1 MIIIPQNFKNEAEKI
16 LKDEFI
22 LTIKQNFDLFNDFF
36 YSSFYQIMLLGKIK
50 KIILETYVHAITK
63 IDQLFM
69 NSPFRKNRFYKSTS
83 KNRTIVTIFGELN
96 FERYYYVNKDKKNG
110 FFFIDYLFNFEK
122 YTTYDPIVRGIL
134 IDYSVTNNCNSTSIN
149 YDLILLNLTEYLLD
163 NQIIK
168 IPRQTIYNWI
178 HKWDIPKVEYKCY
191 EGCKNLYVMID
202 EKWIHEQ
209 IRLDTL
215 TDEEKAKRHF
225 VMSKCF
231 VTFTGAKTKNDRK
244 ELLNRHVFM
253 TTSDKPWKNF
263 MDEIYNIYN
272 FEEIENIYMLSDS
285 GNWIISGKDNLK
297 LFKNN
302 NVILNT
308 CEFHV
313 KQYINR
319 MTHSKEKRENII
331 KAIYEDKNK
340 DDFIKLADE
349 IIDNAKNKDKKKQYK
364 NYILNHWQTILNM
377 KEREIRSSMESH
389 ISHYVAAHFGS
400 RPKGY
405 SRKRLESYIKLEE
418 NKINGINILDLYLK
432 SYDKTAKDNYI
443 YNKKEVSFQSFE
455 NNTSILPT
463 KTTLN
468 PISIVLT
475 SIAYNY

>member
-1 MIIIPQNFKNEAEKI
+1 MISITQNFKFEAEKI
-16 LKDEFI
+16 LKDEII
-22 LTIKQNFDLFNDFF
+22 LVIRQNFDLFNDFF
-36 YSSFYQIMLLGKIK
+36 YSSLNPILLLGKIK
-50 KIILETYVHAITK
+50 KILLKTYVNAIKK

-69 NSPFRKNRFYKSTS
+69 NSTFRKNRFYKSTCKS
-83 KNRTIVTIFGELN
+83 RNIVTIFGDLT

-110 FFFIDYLFNFEK
+110 FFFIDDLFDFEK
-122 YTTYDPIVRGIL
+122 YTTYDPIIRGIL
-134 IDYSVTNNCNSTSIN
+134 IDHSITNNCNSSSIN
-149 YDLILLNLTEYLLD
+149 YDLILLNLAEYLLD
-163 NQIIK
+163 NQTIK

-178 HKWDIPKVEYKCY
+178 HKWNIPKVEYKYY

-209 IRLDTL
+209 IRLNTL
-215 TDEEKAKRHF
+215 TDEEKTKRHF
-225 VMSKCF
+225 IMSKCF
-231 VTFTGAKTKNDRK
+231 VTFTGAKTKNNRK

-253 TTSDKPWKNF
+253 TTSDKPWKEF

-285 GNWIISGKDNLK
+285 GTWIISGKDNLK

-308 CEFHV
+308 CEYHV

-331 KAIYEDKNK
+331 KSIYEDKNK
-340 DDFIKLADE
+340 NDFIKLADE

-364 NYILNHWQTILNM
+364 NYILNHWQAILNM

-405 SRKRLESYIKLEE
+405 SRKRLESYIKLQEYKV
-418 NKINGINILDLYLK
+418 NKINILDLYLK
-432 SYDKTAKDNYI
+432 SYNKNKTDNYI

-463 KTTLN
+463 KSTLN
-468 PISIVLT
+468 SISIVLN
-475 SIAYNY
+475 SLAYNY